1 MSTLAPVQKSVAAA
15 RRRLFL
21 DALFSRLGVCWA
33 VALAVSVGWFLAEP
47 QLLAAPP
54 AWLRWAVLGGAATLA
69 AAVAVFWAAR
79 RTPTRSGAA
88 LELDRRFR
96 LNERATTALGLDA
109 DTLATPAGQA
119 VAADAVAKVGG
130 LKVRDQF
137 PVGLRWHAAG
147 VPVLAAGLAGV
158 VLFYQPINPQAV
170 AAAEAK
176 KAATV
181 GEAVKAE
188 EAKKTPFT
196 ARGKSAEL
204 AQRADKSKELKELEE
219 SLNAM
224 MKKYDARTDADKPEK
239 AREKA
244 TELTTAE
251 EKLKKFN
258 EQKAEKLART
268 EQQLAQ
274 LDKLTRDEEFK
285 DGPAKMLN
293 DALSKGD
300 LQQAMKELDQLK
312 KKAKDKELSKEDG
325 ERLARQLE
333 KMKEELK
340 AAAENKQ
347 RQDKLKDLIDKAKKE
362 GKDAES
368 LEREL
373 KQVQEEAKRN
383 AEAVEKL
390 AEKLKKAAE
399 AMKNGQPDDAAEQL
413 EQAGQALK
421 EVENDL
427 KDLEDAEDYL
437 QRLKEERKKACKE
450 CKGDGQ
456 CENPDPE
463 PQDDAE
469 WTEFGR
475 PGAGRRKIND
485 AAQTQSYE
493 ERKKGLFDPKGRKSY
508 GGSTTGP
515 AFKKAT
521 AAELGPAIREAA
533 QDVPKATADPRFP
546 REAKETVKEYFQNL
560 GGQK

>member
-1 MSTLAPVQKSVAAA
+1 MSPLAPVQKSVAAA

-21 DALFSRLGVCWA
+21 DSLFNRLGVCWA

-47 QLLAAPP
+47 QLLESPP
-54 AWLRWAVLGGAATLA
+54 AWLRWAVLGGC
-69 AAVAVFWAAR
+69 AAVATVVAVVWATR
-79 RTPTRSGAA
+79 RTPTRAGAA

-96 LNERATTALGLDA
+96 LNERATTTLGLDA

-119 VAADAVAKVGG
+119 VASDAVTKVAG
-130 LKVRDQF
+130 LKLRDQF

-158 VLFYQPINPQAV
+158 ILFYQPITPQAV
-170 AAAEAK
+170 AASEAK
-176 KAATV
+176 KVAA

-204 AQRADKSKELKELEE
+204 AQRPDKSKELKELEQ
-219 SLNAM
+219 SLNEM
-224 MKKYDARTDADKPEK
+224 MKKYDARTDGDKPEK

-244 TELTTAE
+244 TELTSVE

-274 LDKLTRDEEFK
+274 LDKLSRDEEFK
-285 DGPAKMLN
+285 DGPAKKLN

-300 LQQAMKELDQLK
+300 LQGAMKELDQLK
-312 KKAKDKELSKEDG
+312 KKAQDKALSPEDG

-373 KQVQEEAKRN
+373 KQAQEEAKQN

-390 AEKLKKAAE
+390 GQKLKKAAE
-399 AMKNGQPDDAAEQL
+399 AMKQGNPDEAAEQL
-413 EQAGQALK
+413 AQAGEALK
-421 EVENDL
+421 DIENDL

-437 QRLKEERKKACKE
+437 QRLKKERKKACKD
-450 CKGDGQ
+450 CKGDCPGGD
-456 CENPDPE
+456 DPE
-463 PQDDAE
+463 PNDDAE
-469 WTEFGR
+469 WTPDGR
-475 PGAGRRKIND
+475 PGAGRRKENK
-485 AAQTQSYE
+485 AAQTASYE
-493 ERKKGLFDPKGRKSY
+493 EKKKGLFDPKGRKSY

-533 QDVPKATADPRFP
+533 QDAPKATADPRFP